1 MLAHDF
7 IELFSDKYQI
17 FALNSKELDITNIE
31 NIEKKILELKP
42 EIILNFAAYTAVDD
56 AEDI

>member
-7 IELFSDKYQI
+7 IELFSDKYNL
-17 FALNSKELDITNIE
+17 FPLNSKELDITNLE
-31 NIEKKILELKP
+31 NIETKIK
-42 EIILNFAAYTAVDD
+42 EINPDIVLNFAAYTAVDD

>member
-1 MLAHDF
+1 MLANDF
-7 IELFSDKYQI
+7 IELFSYKYEI
-17 FALNSKELDITNIE
+17 FALGSKELDITNIE
-31 NIEKKILELKP
+31 NIENKISELKP